1 MLTIV
6 QMFPLDT
13 YAAIS
18 FSSWMQSS
26 APCTTVASSSGH
38 PLDPGG
44 WGWGVTG
51 RGSLHGVGSRLR
63 PIPSLGRGV
72 TASRTASPEAGEPRE
87 QSERCQCHLRPQPPG
102 APWVC
107 CFGWPDTKRSVSR
120 SVFQISFHRL
130 TFRGGELSAEWVTV
144 LATRAWLRSGLERLA
159 EVLWSMNAV
168 STPPIFGNKQDAPE
182 ACTYKYHVSLS
193 WYVLDVL

>member
-26 APCTTVASSSGH
+26 APCTTVTSSSGH

-51 RGSLHGVGSRLR
+51 RGSLHGVGSRLH
-63 PIPSLGRGV
+63 PIHSLGRGV
-72 TASRTASPEAGEPRE
+72 TALRKASPKAGEPRE
-87 QSERCQCHLRPQPPG
+87 QSEWCQCHLWPQPPG

-120 SVFQISFHRL
+120 SVFQISFPWL
-130 TFRGGELSAEWVTV
+130 TFRGGTKCRMGDSPGNQ
-144 LATRAWLRSGLERLA
+144 GLTPFWPVEPC
-159 EVLWSMNAV
+159 WNALV
-168 STPPIFGNKQDAPE
+168 
-182 ACTYKYHVSLS
+182 YKHCFDTSDI
-193 WYVLDVL
+193 WK